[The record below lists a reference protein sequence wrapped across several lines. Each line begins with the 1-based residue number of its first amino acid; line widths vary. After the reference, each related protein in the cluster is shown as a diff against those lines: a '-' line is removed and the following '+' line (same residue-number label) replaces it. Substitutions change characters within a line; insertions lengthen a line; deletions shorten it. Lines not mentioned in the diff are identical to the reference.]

1 MEVHVGNRVANVE
14 LISKEGN
21 RVCIMIDDKQYD
33 IDFLMAENGLCSI
46 LTDDGKSYTAELKRA
61 DDGRNYQV
69 NTHFNTYPVE
79 IVDSQAKYLRNKKKG
94 DIGEVQDRIFSPM
107 PGKVVKIL
115 AAVGDK
121 VKAGTSVIV
130 VEAMKMQSEYKVK
143 NDCIIKAILVKPND
157 VIDSDQT
164 LIQLEEDPDAPKGDE
179 DIE

>member
-21 RVCIMIDDKQYD
+21 KVSILIDDKQYD
-33 IDFLMAENGLCSI
+33 IDFLMAENGVCSI
-46 LTDDGKSYTAELKRA
+46 LTADGKSYNAELKRA

-79 IVDSQAKYLRNKKKG
+79 IVDSQAKYLRNRKKG
-94 DIGEVQDRIFSPM
+94 DSGETQDRIFSPM
-107 PGKVVKIL
+107 PGKVVKVL
-115 AAVGDK
+115 CNEGDL

-143 NDCIIKAILVKPND
+143 NDSIIKSVLVKENEI
-157 VIDSDQT
+157 IDGDQT
-164 LIQLEEDPDAPKGDE
+164 LIQLTPAPKEDE
-179 DIE
+179 ENA

>member
-1 MEVHVGNRVANVE
+1 
-14 LISKEGN
+14 
-21 RVCIMIDDKQYD
+21 
-33 IDFLMAENGLCSI
+33 
-46 LTDDGKSYTAELKRA
+46 
-61 DDGRNYQV
+61 
-69 NTHFNTYPVE
+69 
-79 IVDSQAKYLRNKKKG
+79 
-94 DIGEVQDRIFSPM
+94 M